1 MNLRYALKTAK
12 AAAKANLLPGLLLQA
27 LMVVFLALYVKHEG
41 TRQFL
46 ADVANLKHEA
56 GYTFAFISYVIS
68 AALLPEILR
77 VGFFQNG
84 RMTRWNLWNFLTAAP
99 AWGCIGML
107 VDLFYRCQ
115 AMWFGTGNDWLT
127 ILCKMLV
134 DQFIYSPFVGTPLT
148 IAYFAWRDMRF
159 RPRALKQALR
169 PSFLVERVFM
179 VQVAGWCIW
188 IPGVCLVYFMPSEM
202 QVPVA
207 VLIQC
212 FWVLVFTLVNKSKA
226 PEKPAPSAS
235 AGRKV

>member
-1 MNLRYALKTAK
+1 MNFKFALKTAK
-12 AAAKANLLPGLLLQA
+12 AAARANLLPGLLLQT

-46 ADVANLKHEA
+46 ANVANLKHEA
-56 GYTFAFISYVIS
+56 GYLFAFISYLVS

-84 RMTRWNLWNFLTAAP
+84 RLTRWNIWNFLTAAP
-99 AWGCIGML
+99 AWGSIGVL
-107 VDLFYRCQ
+107 VDFFYRCQ
-115 AMWFGTGNDWLT
+115 AAWFGTGNDWFT

-134 DQFIYSPFVGTPLT
+134 DQFLYSPFIGTPLT

-159 RPRALKQALR
+159 RPRALRQVFN
-169 PSFLVERVFM
+169 PGFLAERVFM

-212 FWVLVFTLVNKSKA
+212 FWVLVFTLVNKSKP
-226 PEKPAPSAS
+226 PEKSKSAVS
-235 AGRKV
+235 DARRA